1 MQTLYK
7 SKYSEHHYDIET
19 NTLHSN
25 WFEETKNM
33 KNEDFKKEIEEWLRV
48 SKEVKPTKI
57 YDYCVNFVYSIN
69 NEEQVWMAHTLNPG
83 WIEAGVKKYAHIVPQ
98 EFIANLSVDLMFDEF
113 FLMKLENQFEIKHFA
128 DEQQKQAKE
137 WLFSENS

>member
-1 MQTLYK
+1 MKNLYK
-7 SKYSEHHYDIET
+7 SKYAEHYYDAET

-33 KNEDFKKEIEEWLRV
+33 KGGDFKKEIEEWLRV
-48 SKEVKPTKI
+48 SEEVKPNKI
-57 YDYCVNFVYSIN
+57 YDYCVNFIYPIN

-83 WIEAGVKKYAHIVPQ
+83 WIGVGVKKYAHVVPQ
-98 EFIANLSVDLMFDEF
+98 EFITNLSVDLMFDEF

-128 DEQQKQAKE
+128 DEDTEKAKK
-137 WLFSENS
+137 WLFEEEL